1 MNTWLR
7 KSLLCTVCVLTF
19 MMPCAAFWQ
28 DRVQAF
34 SEESLLTSSMGH
46 VPVAQTIEERTVADV
61 MVRFPLCASDPDG
74 DTITL
79 KLIDQPRLGTA
90 VLDNGSLIYTPAANR
105 TGTDHFSY
113 CAVDTLGNESDPA
126 RISVKIER
134 NPSAVTY
141 ADMTHNPNHLAA
153 VRLAQKGIFLGEKIG
168 TSYFLHPNQPMTR
181 SEFIAMTAAAADLDI
196 TQTTCTDF
204 QDDSALSPWA
214 KPYISAAAGAGLIQG
229 YQTASGSAEI
239 RGENPI
245 TISEASVIVS
255 HLLDT
260 IPAEGTVSY
269 QAVPAWAA
277 DATRQLAQADI
288 LPTTSDFNLNAPV
301 TRELACTM
309 LYKILK

>member
-1 MNTWLR
+1 MNTWFK
-7 KSLLCTVCVLTF
+7 KSFLCTVCALTL

-28 DRVQAF
+28 EHVQAF
-34 SEESLLTSSMGH
+34 SEESLLTSSTGH
-46 VPVAQTIEERTVADV
+46 VPVAQTVEERTVAGV
-61 MVRFPLCASDPDG
+61 MIRFPLCASDPDG
-74 DTITL
+74 DTVTL

-105 TGTDHFSY
+105 TGTDQFSY
-113 CAVDTLGNESDPA
+113 CAVDTLGNESNPA

-134 NPSAVTY
+134 NPCAVIY

-168 TSYFLHPNQPMTR
+168 SSYFLHPNQPMTR
-181 SEFIAMTAAAADLDI
+181 SEFIAMTAAAAELEI
-196 TQTTCTDF
+196 SQTTCTDF
-204 QDDSALSPWA
+204 QDDSPLSPWA
-214 KPYISAAAGAGLIQG
+214 KPYISAAASAGLIQG
-229 YQTASGSAEI
+229 YQTASGSTEI

-245 TISEASVIVS
+245 TISEASVILS
-255 HLLDT
+255 HLLGT
-260 IPAEGTVSY
+260 VPADGTVSY

-288 LPTTSDFNLNAPV
+288 LPTASDFNLSAPV

-309 LYKILK
+309 LHKILP